1 MSTVIAPLL
10 SFSASGSIADTLTS
24 FVYKGSNV
32 MRAYAKPSGAPTQTQ
47 LTHRALVASVVSVWR
62 HSFTNIHARPAW
74 DTSASLCKTP
84 MSGYNLFFHNAM
96 LASKTN
102 PDASFCWHA
111 VPRLNRSLLFWLLN
125 ISDGSTG
132 TETGNFDL
140 LIGDSPKVLT
150 LADSQPIDTGTVYYT
165 GPFGIAGDVKFC
177 SLRKDGIPRHGIQR
191 LVLSDTDPPD
201 WDY

>member
-1 MSTVIAPLL
+1 
-10 SFSASGSIADTLTS
+10 
-24 FVYKGSNV
+24 
-32 MRAYAKPSGAPTQTQ
+32 
-47 LTHRALVASVVSVWR
+47 
-62 HSFTNIHARPAW
+62 
-74 DTSASLCKTP
+74 